1 MTLARCMLKV
11 MKQYFMKFF
20 LLVFFGF
27 SFSAFGQHTLSV
39 SLYNTPSSDGAVK
52 VAVYDSEGTFLK
64 FDNVYKSGSAKAD
77 KNKVVV
83 QIEDVAEGK
92 YAIAV
97 FHDAND
103 NNELDTNWL
112 GIPRE
117 KVAFSKA
124 KMKAFG
130 PPKFKEC
137 AFTVNQDTQVDV
149 YF

>member
-1 MTLARCMLKV
+1 
-11 MKQYFMKFF
+11 MKLF
-20 LLVFFGF
+20 LLLFFGF
-27 SFSAFGQHTLSV
+27 SISVMGQHTLSV
-39 SLYNTPSSDGAVK
+39 SLHNTPSSDGAVK

-64 FDNVYKSGSAKAD
+64 FDSVYKSGSAKAD
-77 KNKVVV
+77 QNKVVV

-112 GIPRE
+112 GIPKE

-137 AFTVNQDTQVDV
+137 AFTVTKDTQVDV